1 MLFNEKEKIIMY
13 DLKKDNDGWL
23 PFTYEALID
32 SFEMDVKVAVD
43 ADDYQG
49 DSLYVLR
56 DGTKY
61 GYLCFGWGSCSGCDA
76 LEACRDGSNPLQDM
90 TELRDELFDSI
101 VWFDSLTE
109 LQTWVANRDW
119 QGTWMDKRLVRDF
132 QAAVQQL

>member
-1 MLFNEKEKIIMY
+1 MY
-13 DLKKDNDGWL
+13 DLKMNDRGW
-23 PFTYEALID
+23 FSSSYDALID
-32 SFEMDVKVAVD
+32 SFEMEIKVAVD

-56 DGTKY
+56 DDAKY
-61 GYLCFGWGSCSGCDA
+61 GFLCFGWGSCSGCDA
-76 LEACRDGSNPLQDM
+76 LQSCLDSGNVLQEL
-90 TELRDELFDSI
+90 TELRDELFGSI
-101 VWFDSLTE
+101 IWFDSLPE